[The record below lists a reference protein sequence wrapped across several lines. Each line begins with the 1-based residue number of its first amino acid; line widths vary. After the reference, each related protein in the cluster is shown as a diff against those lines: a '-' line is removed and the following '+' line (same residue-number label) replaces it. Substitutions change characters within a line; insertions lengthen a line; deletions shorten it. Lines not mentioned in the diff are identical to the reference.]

1 MLGRLVTRVVTAAA
15 ERAVVSVLTL
25 GAFVACTDR
34 QLVAVDGEAPPVV
47 DDQVD
52 IEASFC
58 TRPVNDVIFPVK
70 LLLVLDTS
78 GSLQFTDQSG
88 IRRVAIRRLMNSL
101 ATQNDVLVAT
111 IGFGS
116 NVNTDPPVAPGSPLY
131 VPASQWTEPPFFD
144 IADVQTNY
152 QGALSALRSHLTN
165 DLLTSDPAEIARTK
179 YVIIFFSD
187 GSPTPKCCLDVD
199 ETEGELGPMPFGC
212 LPEPWETPRADERYC
227 EGEAELRF
235 CNAQAALDQ
244 VRRFNPAV
252 SAPDYG
258 DGTLV
263 ALDELEPNDNYNRT
277 YQIEDLVT
285 DVIELG
291 DEFGVGEMRLHT
303 ALLFDSTLDDSVKQL
318 YRLNRCRSEGL
329 LQRMAELGNGLYRDF
344 ESGEEID
351 FLSFNFTSLKQS
363 FSLLRAYAH
372 NASALPPVVAG
383 NIRREIQL
391 LNFRADTD
399 GDGLDDAEE
408 LALGTD
414 VAVVDSD
421 KLQSQPAATQLP
433 EPIADPAAWGDGWS
447 DALEARRIDVG
458 FDPRFQ
464 SLPVDPCPLFSVDG
478 LDRQD
483 LDGDGVNGCEEN
495 LVGTDP
501 ERADSDG
508 DGFSDGLELRVDTD
522 PTRAE
527 ANRDDDFDGFSNAD
541 EIQRGT
547 NPRVSDVA
555 LKERVG
561 VATELRNTGT
571 TTDGRTCYTATAR
584 GVRLA
589 STQPR
594 FAGGRSGYN
603 DVLFFL
609 AEAPSDQASRVE
621 LRVACHRAQYLA
633 PSLKNPADGRI
644 TLREVDFVD
653 LADPTDLQALADGT
667 DFCRGLDVQ

>member
-1 MLGRLVTRVVTAAA
+1 
-15 ERAVVSVLTL
+15 
-25 GAFVACTDR
+25 
-34 QLVAVDGEAPPVV
+34 
-47 DDQVD
+47 
-52 IEASFC
+52 
-58 TRPVNDVIFPVK
+58 
-70 LLLVLDTS
+70 
-78 GSLQFTDQSG
+78 
-88 IRRVAIRRLMNSL
+88 
-101 ATQNDVLVAT
+101 
-111 IGFGS
+111 
-116 NVNTDPPVAPGSPLY
+116 
-131 VPASQWTEPPFFD
+131 
-144 IADVQTNY
+144 
-152 QGALSALRSHLTN
+152 
-165 DLLTSDPAEIARTK
+165 
-179 YVIIFFSD
+179 
-187 GSPTPKCCLDVD
+187 
-199 ETEGELGPMPFGC
+199 
-212 LPEPWETPRADERYC
+212 
-227 EGEAELRF
+227 
-235 CNAQAALDQ
+235 
-244 VRRFNPAV
+244 
-252 SAPDYG
+252 
-258 DGTLV
+258 
-263 ALDELEPNDNYNRT
+263 
-277 YQIEDLVT
+277 
-285 DVIELG
+285 
-291 DEFGVGEMRLHT
+291 
-303 ALLFDSTLDDSVKQL
+303 
-318 YRLNRCRSEGL
+318 
-329 LQRMAELGNGLYRDF
+329 
-344 ESGEEID
+344 
-351 FLSFNFTSLKQS
+351 
-363 FSLLRAYAH
+363 
-372 NASALPPVVAG
+372 
-383 NIRREIQL
+383 
-391 LNFRADTD
+391 
-399 GDGLDDAEE
+399 
-408 LALGTD
+408 
-414 VAVVDSD
+414 
-421 KLQSQPAATQLP
+421 
-433 EPIADPAAWGDGWS
+433 
-447 DALEARRIDVG
+447 
-458 FDPRFQ
+458 
-464 SLPVDPCPLFSVDG
+464 LFSVDG